1 MLGWQLRCKTST
13 VCSICQVS
21 PIFFLSFLPDFTVRI
36 PGWIVWAVGPKW
48 RGFFFQQ
55 NVAYPNR
62 RSYTKW
68 RSYTI
73 WGPYEIFMC
82 ARLGACRALSRAS
95 PGSLSVAKN
104 TPRLIAV
111 VFSSFTTFFTGQALM
126 LCQNEKNAKKV
137 RISSE
142 RNSGNACIMCHARP
156 IMGGWVPHISAKCQ
170 CVQNIVPHISANGV
184 QQQARG
190 RSLHCFPELLQLAK
204 CHLHLFFW
212 FCLDL
217 AYLSI
222 LLPPVTWHGMT
233 CHMRTSDVPMWH
245 VIVTSHT

>member
-1 MLGWQLRCKTST
+1 MFVLGSQLRCKTST
-13 VCSICQVS
+13 VCSICQIS

-62 RSYTKW
+62 WSYTKW

-82 ARLGACRALSRAS
+82 ARLGACRALSRAP

-111 VFSSFTTFFTGQALM
+111 GFSSFTTFFTGQALM
-126 LCQNEKNAKKV
+126 LCQNEKMQRKWELAQSGTVAMHVLCAMRDLLWVVGCPISVPNANV
-137 RISSE
+137 FRTLCPIS
-142 RNSGNACIMCHARP
+142 
-156 IMGGWVPHISAKCQ
+156 VPTGFNNRLVADLCT
-170 CVQNIVPHISANGV
+170 A
-184 QQQARG
+184 
-190 RSLHCFPELLQLAK
+190 SLNC
-204 CHLHLFFW
+204 
-212 FCLDL
+212 
-217 AYLSI
+217 SN
-222 LLPPVTWHGMT
+222 
-233 CHMRTSDVPMWH
+233 
-245 VIVTSHT
+245 